1 MIEARG
7 EGLRDLRDPDE
18 FESLVRAAVDARE
31 WEIVCGV
38 EDCAAF
44 LADASW
50 YDVQMAMILNSS
62 DEFAARDA
70 MATLPPLR
78 FRRFRMHALFPPSWI
93 RGEDGIWEARI
104 VTASIRRKGVDD
116 VDVFKQRYIRGRLRQ
131 AELSQEA
138 MPPAQVRCPVCN
150 TVQVIERR
158 VRKGAPSLLTDEKA
172 G

>member
-1 MIEARG
+1 M
-7 EGLRDLRDPDE
+7 RDLREPDA
-18 FESLVRAAVDARE
+18 FEGMVRVAVDARE
-31 WEIVCGV
+31 WEIACGV

-50 YDVQMAMILNSS
+50 YDVQVAMILNSS
-62 DEFAARDA
+62 DEYAARDA
-70 MATLPPLR
+70 MANLPPLR

-93 RGEDGIWEARI
+93 RGDDGIWEARNT
-104 VTASIRRKGVDD
+104 VDAGRRKGIDD

-150 TVQVIERR
+150 TVQLIERR